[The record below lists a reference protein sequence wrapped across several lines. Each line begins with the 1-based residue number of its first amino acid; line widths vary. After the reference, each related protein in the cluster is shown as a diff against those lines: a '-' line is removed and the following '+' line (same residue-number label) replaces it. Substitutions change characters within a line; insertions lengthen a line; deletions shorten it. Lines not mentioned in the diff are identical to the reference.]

1 MRRPLCLV
9 CLAFVVTVMSILV
22 INPPPSETYS
32 DLVGRTFTLEGQ
44 VYRKEKKED
53 ICYVYLQRVIFCD
66 KSNNS
71 RNNSKYENLH
81 SETYQNNQTNIMNK
95 KYRIQGVICL
105 VPEKSEPR
113 MGSMIQIRGEIATYP
128 IATNEGEF
136 DQQQYWKIQKID
148 FQLKDSII
156 LQSSESFNHWS
167 EYLYQCKNKFGQIY
181 ESVLGDTHASILKA
195 MVLGNKKTLDPDI
208 KSLYQRNGIAH
219 ILAISGLHISII
231 GMGIYLI
238 LRRLY
243 IPISCAAFISIF
255 IMFNYGIMT
264 DMSSSACRAIVM
276 FAIYLL
282 AKITKRS
289 YDMLTAMTLS
299 AVYIIAE
306 QPQYVFYTGFQ
317 LSFGAIIAVGLVYPA
332 FRHWCH
338 SKFKCVNSLVTSLSI
353 SITTM
358 PVILFSYYEIPT
370 YSILLNLIIIPL
382 MTFLLLFG
390 LAIIPICSISVFFG
404 KIAALPCTG
413 ILMFYEWLCYLVE
426 NLPGHSWIVGK
437 PSVVQIII
445 FYIGLGIL
453 ACCYEKISW
462 QGAILMLGIITSILT
477 TKVNDDL
484 KITMVDVG
492 QGDGFCIQ
500 NPTGNVYLIDSGSSS
515 KSKVG
520 TYQVIPFLKSRGIS
534 ELQYVFA
541 THSDKDH
548 INAIEEIMEQSGNG
562 NGIRMKHLVLPGIG
576 RKYQDEA
583 YQNMIETAER
593 KRIPVIYMNAGD
605 VLADGELKFTCL
617 HPKKDFVPDDANAY
631 SNVLWVSY
639 RKFDALFTGDVEENG
654 EKALM
659 EALKDC
665 QYENADKEE
674 EVHLEIL
681 KIAHHGSKNSTS
693 DDFLTLC
700 APQIGLLSCGL
711 HNSYGHPHK
720 ELLERLGQHHIPYIM
735 TSKDGAVQIRTDG
748 RQIWITTFLGNKE
761 YRCMCR

>member
-9 CLAFVVTVMSILV
+9 CLAFVVTVMSIL
-22 INPPPSETYS
+22 IIFPPRSEEYS
-32 DLVGRTFTLEGQ
+32 ALAGRTYTLEGQ

-53 ICYVYLQRVIFCD
+53 ICYVYLRQVIFCD
-66 KSNNS
+66 KSNHS
-71 RNNSKYENLH
+71 KINSKYENLH
-81 SETYQNNQTNIMNK
+81 SQTYQKNQINTMNK
-95 KYRIQGVICL
+95 KNKIQGVICL

-113 MGSMIQIRGEIATYP
+113 IGSMIQIRGEIALYP
-128 IATNEGEF
+128 SATNEGEF

-148 FQLKDSII
+148 FQLRDSII

-167 EYLYQCKNKFGQIY
+167 EYLYQCKNKCGERY
-181 ESVLGDTHASILKA
+181 ESVLGETYASIMKA
-195 MVLGNKKTLDPDI
+195 MILGNKKTLDPDI
-208 KSLYQRNGIAH
+208 KKVYQRNGIAH

-231 GMGIYLI
+231 GMGIYVTM
-238 LRRLY
+238 RRFY
-243 IPISCAAFISIF
+243 IPISCAAFINIF

-264 DMSSSACRAIVM
+264 DMSSSACRAIIM

-299 AVYIIAE
+299 AVYIIVE

-338 SKFKCVNSLVTSLSI
+338 NKSKGVNTLVTSLSI

-382 MTFLLLFG
+382 MTLLLLFG
-390 LAIIPICSISVFFG
+390 LAIIPICSISVHLG
-404 KIAALPCTG
+404 KIAALSCTG

-426 NLPGHSWIVGK
+426 YLPGHSWIVGK
-437 PSVVQIII
+437 PSMMQIVV
-445 FYIGLGIL
+445 FYIGLGVL
-453 ACCYEKISW
+453 ACCYERLSW
-462 QGAILMLGIITSILT
+462 QCAILMLSVIISILT
-477 TKVNDDL
+477 IKVNENL

-548 INAIEEIMEQSGNG
+548 INAIQEIMEQSGYG
-562 NGIRMKHLVLPGIG
+562 NGILMKHLVLPGID

-583 YQNMIETAER
+583 YQNMIEIAKK

-605 VLADGELKFTCL
+605 VLVDGSLKFTCL

-654 EKALM
+654 EKALI
-659 EALKDC
+659 EALRGSW
-665 QYENADKEE
+665 YRNADKGE

-681 KIAHHGSKNSTS
+681 KVAHHGSKNSTS

-700 APQIGLLSCGL
+700 DAQIGLLSCGL

-720 ELLERLGQHHIPYIM
+720 ELLERLEQHHISYIM
-735 TSKDGAVQIRTDG
+735 TSREGAVQIRTDG
-748 RQIWITTFLGNKE
+748 KQIWITTILGNQE